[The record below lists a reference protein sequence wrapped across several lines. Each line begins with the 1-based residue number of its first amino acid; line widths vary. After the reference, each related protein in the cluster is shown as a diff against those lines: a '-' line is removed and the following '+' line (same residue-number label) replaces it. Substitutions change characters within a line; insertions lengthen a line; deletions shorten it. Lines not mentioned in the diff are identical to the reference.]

1 MIAIK
6 INIVVPV
13 YNEEDNIEH
22 FCAEVGAV
30 MKNLPY
36 TYEIIFV
43 DDGSVDESRKIL
55 RRLENEVDTIR
66 AIFLAR
72 NYGHQVALT
81 CGLDNADGDAV
92 ITMDGDMQHPP
103 NLIPTLIEKWREGYD
118 VVQTVRVATE
128 GVSTFKRL
136 TSRLYYK
143 LLNFLSDVPIVE
155 GGSDFRLMDKQV
167 VQAFR
172 QYHEHDKF
180 IRGLIAAIGF
190 NQTAIKFT
198 APKRFAGVSKF
209 SLRKMLHLA
218 LDGIVAY
225 STVPLRMSF
234 YAGLLCGL
242 FSIILALHVLYETFI
257 GNVVAGWATI
267 TIAVSFFGGMQLVF
281 LGIVGEYIA
290 RIFREV
296 KNRPIY
302 FTKNKNRR

>member
-1 MIAIK
+1 MIEIK
-6 INIVVPV
+6 ITVVVPI

-22 FCAEVGAV
+22 FCAEVGEV

-36 TYEIIFV
+36 DYEIIFV
-43 DDGSVDESRKIL
+43 DDGSVDKSREIL
-55 RRLENEVDTIR
+55 NRLENEIENVR

-103 NLIPTLIEKWREGYD
+103 NLIPALIEKWREGFD

-128 GVSTFKRL
+128 GVSTFKRI
-136 TSRLYYK
+136 TSACYYK
-143 LLNFLSDVPIVE
+143 ILNFLSDVPIVE
-155 GGSDFRLMDKQV
+155 GGSDFRLMDRQV
-167 VQAFR
+167 VRAFR

-180 IRGLIAAIGF
+180 IRGLIASIGF
-190 NQTAIKFT
+190 NQTAIEFT

-209 SLRKMLHLA
+209 SFRKMLHLA

-225 STVPLRMSF
+225 STVPLRLSF
-234 YAGLLCGL
+234 YVGLLCGL
-242 FSIILALHVLYETFI
+242 FSIILSAHVLYETFI

-267 TIAVSFFGGMQLVF
+267 TIAISFFGGIQLVF

-302 FTKNKNRR
+302 FTKDKNRR

>member
-1 MIAIK
+1 MIEIK
-6 INIVVPV
+6 ISIVVPV
-13 YNEEDNIEH
+13 YNEEENIEH
-22 FCAEVGAV
+22 FCAEVGEV
-30 MKNLPY
+30 MKTLPY
-36 TYEIIFV
+36 AYEIIFV
-43 DDGSVDESRKIL
+43 DDGSVDKSREIL
-55 RRLENEVDTIR
+55 SRLENEVDTIR

-72 NYGHQVALT
+72 NYGHQIALT

-103 NLIPTLIEKWREGYD
+103 NLIPTLIEKWREGFD

-136 TSRLYYK
+136 TSTLYYK
-143 LLNFLSDVPIVE
+143 VLNFLSDVPIVE

-167 VQAFR
+167 VEAFR

-180 IRGLIAAIGF
+180 IRGLIASIGF
-190 NQTAIKFT
+190 KQTTIKFT

-234 YAGLLCGL
+234 YFGLLCGL

>member
-1 MIAIK
+1 MIEIK
-6 INIVVPV
+6 ISIVVPV
-13 YNEEDNIEH
+13 YNEEENIEH
-22 FCAEVGAV
+22 FCAEVGEV

-43 DDGSVDESRKIL
+43 DDGSVDKSREIL
-55 RRLENEVDTIR
+55 SRLENEVDTIR

-72 NYGHQVALT
+72 NYGHQIALT

-103 NLIPTLIEKWREGYD
+103 NLIPTLIEKWREGFD

-136 TSRLYYK
+136 TSTLYYK
-143 LLNFLSDVPIVE
+143 VLNFLSDVPIVE
-155 GGSDFRLMDKQV
+155 GGSDFRLMDRQV

-180 IRGLIAAIGF
+180 IRGLIASIGF
-190 NQTAIKFT
+190 KQTTIKFT

-218 LDGIVAY
+218 LDGHCCLFDRAAKDVVLFRLTLR
-225 STVPLRMSF
+225 TVQHNSF
-234 YAGLLCGL
+234 CARFVRNFYRKCRCGL
-242 FSIILALHVLYETFI
+242 GDDYHCGKFFWRNATCIFGNCRRIYRKNFPRGKKSTDIFYE
-257 GNVVAGWATI
+257 
-267 TIAVSFFGGMQLVF
+267 
-281 LGIVGEYIA
+281 
-290 RIFREV
+290 
-296 KNRPIY
+296 K
-302 FTKNKNRR
+302 